1 MSGIKTIIRDNVDGV
16 LVERVQDVEP
26 FLDANKA
33 DYNSGATGYTRS
45 RAMKHV
51 ASIPPIVAELW
62 LNTYGVDVF
71 NKNHTEAVRRLL
83 NSNEWR
89 YLRTSPGRL

>member
-1 MSGIKTIIRDNVDGV
+1 MTDITTIIRDNVDGV

-33 DYNSGATGYTRS
+33 DYNSGRSGYTPS

-62 LNTYGVDVF
+62 MNRYGVDVF
-71 NKNHTEAVRRLL
+71 NKDHAGAVRRLL